1 LRLAFRLEGV
11 KRVNTD
17 RLALIPIDYL
27 PDRPFLP
34 KLNCYRCNPV
44 LSYIWFR
51 FSVWISAPGRVNS
64 LGSDSAGRTY
74 ARYV

>member
-17 RLALIPIDYL
+17 RLALTPIDYL
-27 PDRPFLP
+27 PNRPFIP

-51 FSVWISAPGRVNS
+51 FSVWISAPAPGWVNS
-64 LGSDSAGRTY
+64 LGRTY